1 MSRFVLN
8 RRAAL
13 RGILAGGAATVV
25 GLPMLEAML
34 NSHGTALADGNPIPQ
49 RFVTYFFGNG
59 FILDRFVPAA
69 TGPNYPLSEQLAPLA
84 PVQEY
89 CNVLTG
95 FDNRCE
101 ETITHHEGMTVFTGY
116 TMTNIQ
122 GLSSNAGG
130 PTIDQLVADAIEA
143 SGQTTTIKSI
153 QVGVSRH
160 LSTMDGG
167 TTMHNLS
174 HRGPSQALP
183 PVYSPKDVWTSVFGS
198 FTPKNDPSG
207 PLRMSVLD
215 AVKGQTEAL
224 KKRLGQKDII
234 RLDAHLEGVNELQ
247 KKIAALPPLCVPPA
261 MPVEENP
268 WVNGP
273 EPIITVNQI
282 MSDLIAYAF
291 ECDITRVASLLLVGG
306 AAETVLYDIYPP
318 GTPDKDKDN
327 HHLNTHAYPF
337 KEKQIHD
344 GVVYQ
349 MTRFSEFL
357 QALKAK
363 PDPTGGNLLDN
374 TMVYFSSDCSEGWSH
389 SIEKQPII
397 VAGRGGG
404 YLKAESA
411 HYASQGGNPSDVLL
425 TMLQRFDP
433 KAASVGQLVPS
444 SGSNNPPGSTTP
456 FKDILA

>member
-59 FILDRFVPAA
+59 FILPRFVPAT
-69 TGPNYPLSEQLAPLA
+69 TGANYPLSEQLMPLA

-89 CNVLTG
+89 CNVITG
-95 FDNRCE
+95 MDNRCE

-116 TMTNIQ
+116 TMVNIQ

-130 PTIDQLVADAIEA
+130 PTIDQLVADAIEK

-153 QVGVSRH
+153 QIGISRH

-167 TTMHNLS
+167 TTLHNLS

-183 PVYSPKDVWTSVFGS
+183 PVYSPLDVWTNVFGS
-198 FTPKNDPSG
+198 FTPKNDPAG

-215 AVKGQTEAL
+215 AVKGQTQTL

-247 KKIAALPPLCVPPA
+247 KKISALPPLCVPPG
-261 MPVEENP
+261 MPSETNP

-273 EPIITVNQI
+273 EPIVTVNQI
-282 MSDLIAYAF
+282 MSDLVAYAF
-291 ECDITRVASLLLVGG
+291 ECDITRVASVLLVGG
-306 AAETVLYDIYPP
+306 AADTVLYDT
-318 GTPDKDKDN
+318 GTTSV
-327 HHLNTHAYPF
+327 HHLNTHKYPF
-337 KEKQIHD
+337 KEDEIHE

-363 PDPTGGNLLDN
+363 ADPTGGNLLDN

-404 YLKAESA
+404 YLKAQSA
-411 HYASQGGNPSDVLL
+411 HYASPGGNPSDVLL
-425 TMLQRFDP
+425 TMLRAFDP
-433 KAASVGQLVPS
+433 AAASIG
-444 SGSNNPPGSTTP
+444 GGNPMSTTP
-456 FKDILA
+456 FKDIVA